1 MGIAYFTAPTPL
13 TQFWETFHFFCE
25 KMSNKNNCAPGF
37 PEGWGSKDRLFHKIS
52 ERSQNHGAPWR
63 LFWLHWDRCLRIEHD
78 NKIWSVGFILKFCI
92 RHLAFGFG
100 ICLNHIISIA
110 PNIFPCQDKYF
121 SIFAPSPTFLSP
133 LAFSWTQR
141 RPSLS
146 VASPSAA
153 LTPLNGPLSVLSP
166 LSSLS
171 SSLPTLLLLLLL
183 LFVSLLFS
191 GSVTYS
197 AKTQNYPFL
206 ENFPVSGVE
215 YVFCRCLLK

>member
-1 MGIAYFTAPTPL
+1 MPL
-13 TQFWETFHFFCE
+13 DFQRVLRI
-25 KMSNKNNCAPGF
+25 K
-37 PEGWGSKDRLFHKIS
+37 GSIV
-52 ERSQNHGAPWR
+52 SQNIWKESESWCTVKIILITLGQMFQNWTR
-63 LFWLHWDRCLRIEHD
+63 QQNVIGLFD
-78 NKIWSVGFILKFCI
+78 FKFFI

-100 ICLNHIISIA
+100 ICLNYIISIA

-197 AKTQNYPFL
+197 AKTQNCPFL
-206 ENFPVSGVE
+206 ESFPVSGVE
-215 YVFCRCLLK
+215 